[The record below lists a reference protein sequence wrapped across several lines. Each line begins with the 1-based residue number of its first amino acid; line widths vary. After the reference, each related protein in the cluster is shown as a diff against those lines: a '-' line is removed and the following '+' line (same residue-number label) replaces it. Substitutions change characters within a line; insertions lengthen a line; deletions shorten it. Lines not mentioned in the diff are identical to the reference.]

1 MQVWRAMRAFVAVA
15 LVAAAAGTAKVGSRP
30 AAVDARKAS
39 LARFGGPASLQ
50 PRLEDSDARAGAS
63 IIVEQ
68 RGLVV
73 MARATAA
80 AQVDTDVRV
89 RQNTL
94 FSLPE
99 TYAVP
104 DVLAPQ
110 PLGTWWWSA
119 MQWEAGAQPAAE
131 PAAAAPATAA
141 AEAGAAAAAEAE
153 ARAAEDAGAEAAP
166 APAQA
171 QTAEEARVDT
181 DDRQAKRYPFSPDG
195 DARGGPGA
203 DGDAAA
209 ALQLQAEAAA
219 ADAAGAFHGAGGGD
233 D

>member
-1 MQVWRAMRAFVAVA
+1 MRAFVAVA

-110 PLGTWWWSA
+110 PLGTWWWSRGA
-119 MQWEAGAQPAAE
+119 ATAEADAEQVYTDVQQAKYSIQPAGDISGGRCSDD
-131 PAAAAPATAA
+131 AAAA
-141 AEAGAAAAAEAE
+141 AGAAAEAE
-153 ARAAEDAGAEAAP
+153 AA
-166 APAQA
+166 
-171 QTAEEARVDT
+171 V
-181 DDRQAKRYPFSPDG
+181 SPMG
-195 DARGGPGA
+195 
-203 DGDAAA
+203 
-209 ALQLQAEAAA
+209 E
-219 ADAAGAFHGAGGGD
+219 
-233 D
+233 

>member
-1 MQVWRAMRAFVAVA
+1 MRAVA

-73 MARATAA
+73 MARAIAA

-153 ARAAEDAGAEAAP
+153 ARAAEDAGAEAPIRTPKRSATTEP
-166 APAQA
+166 LQ
-171 QTAEEARVDT
+171 EGMART
-181 DDRQAKRYPFSPDG
+181 H
-195 DARGGPGA
+195 A
-203 DGDAAA
+203 DGLHKRARSAAWHA
-209 ALQLQAEAAA
+209 
-219 ADAAGAFHGAGGGD
+219 
-233 D
+233 